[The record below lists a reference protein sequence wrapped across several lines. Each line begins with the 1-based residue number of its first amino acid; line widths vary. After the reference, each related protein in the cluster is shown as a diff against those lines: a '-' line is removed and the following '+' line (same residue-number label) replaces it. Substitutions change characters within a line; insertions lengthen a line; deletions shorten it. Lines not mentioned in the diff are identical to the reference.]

1 MARFHAT
8 VHDQD
13 ARTVFECH
21 VIGENSGSARES
33 VKEYLRKQGRED
45 EAKMLIALM
54 ELRDDIESPLTL
66 VR

>member
-1 MARFHAT
+1 
-8 VHDQD
+8 
-13 ARTVFECH
+13 